1 MKCQYCGAEIKKG
14 YTVCEYCGSAIDN
27 MEEASDS
34 DAGDNGRAESV
45 RIVSRVIYRI
55 IIALVIM
62 GALMIFA
69 VLPIVKIENRASLDC
84 EIRFADSKMYSG
96 KAASLSIPNGE
107 ENLTGIVASYSEE
120 GVLSIKYDGNTYD
133 NITVLNQELIDWL
146 NETGRT
152 LKGIEIQF
160 ATDEKGNIEK
170 LAMLSEVFL
179 ILEEDSGY
187 YTACRGDQIIRF
199 TSDVPLEMDSLYCG
213 YFCYPKL
220 HLMSARPES
229 PLSHTYMDPRCES
242 KKSVTIK
249 DAYSGEELTV
259 YMLCSAEKWYYCN
272 HDIYETVQEGDSLED
287 YLYYDEPPCI
297 MLK

>member
-14 YTVCEYCGSAIDN
+14 NTVCEYCGSAVDN
-27 MEEASDS
+27 IKETSDS
-34 DAGDNGRAESV
+34 EAGDNGRAEAI

-55 IIALVIM
+55 IVVLVIA
-62 GALMIFA
+62 GAVMIFA
-69 VLPIVKIENRASLDC
+69 VLPIVIKDRASLD
-84 EIRFADSKMYSG
+84 YG
-96 KAASLSIPNGE
+96 KTASLSIPNSE
-107 ENLTGIVASYSEE
+107 ENLTGIVASYSEQ
-120 GVLSIKYDGNTYD
+120 GILSIKYDGNTYD
-133 NITVLNQELIDWL
+133 NITVLDQELIDWL

-152 LKGIEIQF
+152 LEGIEIQF

-179 ILEEDSGY
+179 ILAEDSGY
-187 YTACRGDQIIRF
+187 YTACRRDQIIRF
-199 TSDVPLEMDSLYCG
+199 TSDVPLEMNSLYCG

-220 HLMSARPES
+220 HLMSARQES

-242 KKSVTIK
+242 KKSVTVK
-249 DAYSGEELTV
+249 DAYSEEELTV

-297 MLK
+297 TLK